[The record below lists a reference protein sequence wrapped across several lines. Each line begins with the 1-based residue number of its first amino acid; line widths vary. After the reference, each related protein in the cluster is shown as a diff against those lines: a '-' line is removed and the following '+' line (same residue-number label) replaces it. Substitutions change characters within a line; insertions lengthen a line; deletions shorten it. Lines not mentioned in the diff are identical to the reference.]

1 MEINVRNKS
10 KWNQQ
15 GVYIGR
21 PSPLGNPFK
30 ITEDQPRDICIQ
42 RYAYGLIQSIQKK
55 NYIIME
61 ELQKIEALL
70 LNHPK
75 HKVNLICHCAPLPCH
90 GDIIKQV
97 LLNKF
102 HTNYWLINKVCSECG
117 SKSYKIG
124 VHGL

>member
-21 PSPLGNPFK
+21 PSELGNPFK
-30 ITEDQPRDICIQ
+30 ITEDQTREICIQ
-42 RYAYGLIQSIQKK
+42 RYGYMLISAIKK
-55 NYIIME
+55 RSHVIMA

-90 GDIIKQV
+90 GDLIKQV
-97 LLNKF
+97 LLNKY
-102 HTNYWLINKVCSECG
+102 HTNYWLINEKCSECG
-117 SKSYKIG
+117 NKSYKIG
-124 VHGL
+124 VYGI